1 LGILK
6 MNDLQV
12 PEIPGA
18 DTVVSWFGWWP
29 SFHDAEVLHLHL
41 NRTGVSQL
49 SVHTWNMTGDV
60 DAKGFFRRE
69 KHAVVNFELQGIS
82 NLELSDFSQQNVLAS
97 LDIML
102 DGEGA
107 HVELC
112 PSHGLGGRIDAAS
125 VTVSVVP
132 GAPKLG

>member
-1 LGILK
+1 MDRKRPLGLMI
-6 MNDLQV
+6 
-12 PEIPGA
+12 
-18 DTVVSWFGWWP
+18 VSAVGIAWGLIALSVRF
-29 SFHDAEVLHLHL
+29 FHDAEVLHLHL

-60 DAKGFFRRE
+60 DAQGFFRTE

-82 NLELSDFSQQNVLAS
+82 KLELSDFSQQNVLAS

-102 DGEGA
+102 DGEGV

-112 PSHGLGGRIDAAS
+112 PSYGLGGRLDAGS